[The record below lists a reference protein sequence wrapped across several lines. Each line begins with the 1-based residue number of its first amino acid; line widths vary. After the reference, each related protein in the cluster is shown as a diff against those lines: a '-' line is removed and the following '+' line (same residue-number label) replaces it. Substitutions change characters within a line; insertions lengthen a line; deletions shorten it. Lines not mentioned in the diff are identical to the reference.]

1 VLKTMDELTIDSAE
15 ALQAYGR
22 RLAAELPPFAIL
34 VLIGELGAGKTT
46 LMKGVAEGWGVAA
59 ADEVTSPTYTLIH
72 EYQRERRSLLHLD
85 LYRIE
90 TGAQLETLGLDDV
103 FAPPGN
109 GERKLV
115 AIEWGER
122 VEAQLPRPYR
132 RLEIGVEADGGR
144 RVRSQVM
151 EPPAGA

>member
-1 VLKTMDELTIDSAE
+1 MLTLDATADSAE
-15 ALQAYGR
+15 ALEEQGR
-22 RLAAELPPFAIL
+22 LLARALPPFAVV

-46 LMKGVAEGWGVAA
+46 LMKGVAEGWEVAS

-72 EYQRERRSLLHLD
+72 EYQRGGRRLLHLD

-103 FAPPGN
+103 LRPPES

-122 VEAQLPRPYR
+122 VEDQLPRPYV
-132 RLEIGVEADGGR
+132 RLEITPTGGGSR
-144 RVRSQVM
+144 HLRLSWVR
-151 EPPAGA
+151 

>member
-1 VLKTMDELTIDSAE
+1 MLMLDATAASAA
-15 ALQAYGR
+15 ALEEQGR
-22 RLAAELPPFAIL
+22 QLARALPAFTVL

-46 LMKGVAEGWGVAA
+46 LMKGVAEGWEVAS

-72 EYQRERRSLLHLD
+72 EYERGGRRLLHLD

-103 FAPPGN
+103 LRPPES

-122 VEAQLPRPYR
+122 VEDQLPRPYL
-132 RLEIGVEADGGR
+132 RLEITPEAGGVRHLQARWVG
-144 RVRSQVM
+144 
-151 EPPAGA
+151 

>member
-1 VLKTMDELTIDSAE
+1 MLTLDATADSAE
-15 ALQAYGR
+15 ALEEQGR
-22 RLAAELPPFAIL
+22 LLARALPPFAVV

-46 LMKGVAEGWGVAA
+46 LMKGVAEGWEVAS

-72 EYQRERRSLLHLD
+72 EYQRGGRRLLHLD

-103 FAPPGN
+103 LRPPES

-122 VEAQLPRPYR
+122 VEDQLPRPYV
-132 RLEIGVEADGGR
+132 RLEITPASGGIR
-144 RVRSQVM
+144 HLRSRWVR
-151 EPPAGA
+151 

>member
-1 VLKTMDELTIDSAE
+1 MLKTMDELTIDSAE

-46 LMKGVAEGWGVAA
+46 LMKGVAEGWGVAS

-72 EYQRERRSLLHLD
+72 EYQRERGSLLHLD

-90 TGAQLETLGLDDV
+90 TGAQLETLGLDDI
-103 FAPPGN
+103 FAAPAA

-115 AIEWGER
+115 AVEWGER
-122 VEAQLPRPYR
+122 VEAQLPRPYLR
-132 RLEIGVEADGGR
+132 IEIGVEAAGR
-144 RVRSQVM
+144 RVRSQWI
-151 EPPAGA
+151 A

>member
-1 VLKTMDELTIDSAE
+1 MLTPAAVAESAE
-15 ALQAYGR
+15 ALQEQGR
-22 RLAAELPPFAIL
+22 LLARALPPFAVV

-46 LMKGVAEGWGVAA
+46 LMKGVAEGWEVAS
-59 ADEVTSPTYTLIH
+59 ADEVTSPTYTLVH
-72 EYQRERRSLLHLD
+72 EYQRGARQLLHLD

-103 FAPPGN
+103 LRPPAS

-122 VEAQLPRPYR
+122 VEDQLPRPYVR
-132 RLEIGVEADGGR
+132 VEIT
-144 RVRSQVM
+144 
-151 EPPAGA
+151 PAGDGVRHLRSSWVR

>member
-1 VLKTMDELTIDSAE
+1 VLTLDATADSAE
-15 ALQAYGR
+15 ALEEQGR
-22 RLAAELPPFAIL
+22 LLARALPPFAVV

-46 LMKGVAEGWGVAA
+46 LMKGVAEGWEVAS

-72 EYQRERRSLLHLD
+72 EYQRGGRRLLHLD

-103 FAPPGN
+103 LRPPES

-122 VEAQLPRPYR
+122 VEDQLPRPYV
-132 RLEIGVEADGGR
+132 RLEITPTGGGIR
-144 RVRSQVM
+144 HLRSSWVR
-151 EPPAGA
+151 

>member
-1 VLKTMDELTIDSAE
+1 MLTLDATADSAE
-15 ALQAYGR
+15 ALEEQGR
-22 RLAAELPPFAIL
+22 LLARALPPFAVV

-46 LMKGVAEGWGVAA
+46 LMKGVAEGWEVAS

-72 EYQRERRSLLHLD
+72 EYQRGGRRLLHLD

-103 FAPPGN
+103 LRPPES

-122 VEAQLPRPYR
+122 VEDQLPRPYV
-132 RLEIGVEADGGR
+132 RLEITPTGGGIR
-144 RVRSQVM
+144 HLRSSWVR
-151 EPPAGA
+151 